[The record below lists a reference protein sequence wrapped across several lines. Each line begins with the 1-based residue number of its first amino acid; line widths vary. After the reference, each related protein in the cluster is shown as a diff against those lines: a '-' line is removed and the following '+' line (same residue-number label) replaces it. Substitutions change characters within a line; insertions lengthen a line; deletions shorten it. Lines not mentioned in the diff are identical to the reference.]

1 MVRASSRPV
10 GLLVLL
16 CCLVSVI
23 WHPMSG
29 FSFQSGVGCGFVIS
43 CRVQCPSSYIR
54 GRGPAGHAA
63 SGVGI
68 RCQGFRVRGV
78 GPASIPGS
86 ESRHGV
92 RCAVSG
98 VWGRSPSSSP
108 GLEFIFW
115 SGVAVQLPVRLQHPL
130 SGVGRQNFGM
140 WSGSGHGVG
149 YQASRDWGRS
159 SVIRCQ
165 AARFQCPSASL
176 VRDYGYL

>member
-1 MVRASSRPV
+1 MRVRHQLRCP
-10 GLLVLL
+10 
-16 CCLVSVI
+16 VSVI
-23 WHPMSG
+23 LHPGSRSSWPRGISG
-29 FSFQSGVGCGFVIS
+29 RHPLSAS
-43 CRVQCPSSYIR
+43 C
-54 GRGPAGHAA
+54 
-63 SGVGI
+63 
-68 RCQGFRVRGV
+68 VRGV

-115 SGVAVQLPVRLQHPL
+115 SGITVQLPVRLRHPL